1 MPARASNIKYNSNE
15 ILMFA
20 KALEGNIKDVT
31 LQRLCSFFN
40 IVHNAFAPPPL

>member
-1 MPARASNIKYNSNE
+1 MPARASNIKYKPIK

-31 LQRLCSFFN
+31 LQTLCSFF
-40 IVHNAFAPPPL
+40 